1 MRRVWMKVNPIV
13 YVFFGALL
21 FSNFFVYNKYIW
33 LLDVLGVMFI
43 FHCVKLHTV
52 ARNVVVNV
60 TARARVFSNEPF
72 ELKIEIVSKN
82 SSVLSIEVIPPLVVK
97 NSSQFLTLEPY
108 KSYVVT
114 FTTAFGTRG
123 NKKLGAYSV
132 KIRSVTNLFDV
143 IITEDIKSDVRVLPN
158 LEETN
163 AMVERILE
171 MLPILKSKYR
181 FAEDVSYIR
190 NIREYENEPMNRI
203 HWKQSA
209 RTDKLM
215 VKEYEYSGTAKTYI
229 LLDLNLPA
237 GIYSKEA
244 WRYIHRK
251 YQEDA
256 IKATA
261 GLLRYFSERHE
272 KTNLFISHSRGA
284 YSLALSDYVLYFDYL
299 AEVEGEINNESTTSE
314 LLGEIIE
321 NVQPIDTVLVTSMF
335 LTKEEVE
342 QLLKLRSRCGRV
354 VVLLMPYGFRESKT
368 KKFKSYFDVPVEVR
382 EFYKFARVLEEENI
396 LVQIW
401 YENTSFM
408 EGILGIAEKDYI

>member
-1 MRRVWMKVNPIV
+1 
-13 YVFFGALL
+13 
-21 FSNFFVYNKYIW
+21 
-33 LLDVLGVMFI
+33 
-43 FHCVKLHTV
+43 LHTV
-52 ARNVVVNV
+52 ARNVAVNV

-97 NSSQFLTLEPY
+97 KEPRFLTLEPY
-108 KSYVVT
+108 KSQVVT

-123 NKKLGAYSV
+123 IKKLGAYSV

-171 MLPILKSKYR
+171 MLPILKSKYK

-190 NIREYENEPMNRI
+190 NIREYESEPMNRI

-272 KTNLFISHSRGA
+272 KTGLFISHSRGA

-321 NVQPIDTVLVTSMF
+321 SVQPSDTVLVISMF

-342 QLLKLRSRCGRV
+342 QLLKLRSRCGRA

-382 EFYKFARVLEEENI
+382 EFYRFARVLEEENI

-408 EGILGIAEKDYI
+408 EGILDISERDYI